1 MAVHLRPQSIRGRFT
16 LGAAIAALIVFS
28 LLGAVLAANIRTKML
43 DHSFR
48 DTLNAATDWAGSLD
62 PADPPPPNP
71 MRGVKLLQLVD
82 SHGRVVVAS
91 PAASGLP
98 PLSHL
103 RPPENNRFNDVT
115 SCAPDGGCVLV
126 TAVRLPSL
134 ATRVLWGGEPHY
146 VYAGRPEPVLLARH
160 YLELITAAGALLAAA
175 LAAWATW
182 WLVGRTLRPVAAI
195 RARTAEITVSDLSK
209 RVPEPPGHDEIAQL
223 ARTSN
228 ETLARLELAV
238 EQQRHF
244 ASVVSHELR
253 SPVAGLHTQLEE
265 ALMYPGSV
273 RPEETFEAAL
283 STTQRLQAI
292 IDDVLT
298 FARVRTTAPA
308 APEEI
313 DLNELVREE
322 VAARVHGPPVHVRTS
337 GDIRITA
344 NRIQIIGVLNNL
356 LVNAQRHAAGRVEV
370 TTSRDGDEAVLTV
383 TDDGDGIAP
392 EDRERVFEPFVR
404 LEDGRRRDPGGSGLG
419 LAICR
424 AVAGAHHGSLHVTDS
439 PRGARFVL
447 RLPLKKAEPISAP
460 RITVNDRTG

>member
-1 MAVHLRPQSIRGRFT
+1 MIIFAL
-16 LGAAIAALIVFS
+16 LGTVIAAE
-28 LLGAVLAANIRTKML
+28 IRTKMQ
-43 DHSFR
+43 DHIFR
-48 DTLNAATDWAGSLD
+48 DTLNAATDWAGSVD
-62 PADPPPPNP
+62 PSDPPPPNP
-71 MRGVKLLQLVD
+71 ETGVTLLQLVD
-82 SHGRVVVAS
+82 SHGRVLVAS
-91 PAASGLP
+91 AAARGLP
-98 PLSHL
+98 PLSSL
-103 RPPENNRFNDVT
+103 KPPEGNRISDET
-115 SCAPDGGCVLV
+115 ACEPGRGCVLV
-126 TAVRLPSL
+126 TAVRVPPL
-134 ATRVLWGGEPHY
+134 ATRLLWGGKPHY
-146 VYAGRPEPVLLARH
+146 VYAGHPEPALLADDR
-160 YLELITAAGALLAAA
+160 LELITAAGTLLAAG

-182 WLVGRTLRPVAAI
+182 WVVGRTLRPVAEI

-209 RVPEPPGHDEIAQL
+209 RVPQPPGRDEIAQL

-273 RPEETFEAAL
+273 EPKETYRAAL

-298 FARVRTTAPA
+298 LARVRTTAPA
-308 APEEI
+308 APEVI
-313 DLNELVREE
+313 DLNQLVREE
-322 VAARVHGPPVHVRTS
+322 VAARVHGPPVHTHTS
-337 GDIRITA
+337 GDLRIMG

-356 LVNAQRHAAGRVEV
+356 LVNAQRHAAARVEV
-370 TTSRDGDEAVLTV
+370 TTSRSGDEAVLTV

-392 EDRERVFEPFVR
+392 EDRQRVFEPFVR
-404 LEDGRRRDPGGSGLG
+404 LDDGRRLDPGGSGLG

-424 AVAGAHHGSLHVTDS
+424 AIAGAHHGSLHIADS

-447 RLPLKKAEPISAP
+447 RLPLKYEPISVP
-460 RITVNDRTG
+460 RITPAPETRP